1 MRILISVFMVY
12 NTLLTVCYVNV
23 LQTQLLKV
31 AVYKM
36 KGCSLLILL

>member
-23 LQTQLLKV
+23 LQTQLLKA